1 MVDIPREGPGKTK
14 GAGRHPTGAGGDW
27 GWGRGGQKARRTRGS
42 APVKLL
48 AA

>member
-14 GAGRHPTGAGGDW
+14 GAGRHPAGAGGDW
-27 GWGRGGQKARRTRGS
+27 GWGRGGEKADAPGKS
-42 APVKLL
+42 EPVKLL